1 MKKTIL
7 CASLLAISSA
17 ASASEFSLGV
27 TTSYSPAVYKGNDAK
42 FVPFPMISYQG
53 ENFYIQGTE
62 VGFSLFPQ
70 GTPLNIIPHV
80 KYDGRSLDP
89 DDVDNADLEVLDER
103 KAGLLGGVTIQAL
116 TTTGVI
122 EITAGADLSG
132 NHDGVYAEAVWKL
145 PIKTADYLIMPEF
158 GYTYYDSNFNDYY
171 YGVTAKEQADS
182 NNKFTAFDAPSEG
195 QLFAS
200 LTYQQKITTNVQITT
215 QVRYSKFGSKV
226 SDSSILDSDDAVSG
240 SVGISYIF

>member
-7 CASLLAISSA
+7 CASLLAISST

-42 FVPFPMISYQG
+42 FVPFPMVNYQG
-53 ENFYIQGTE
+53 ENFYFRGTE
-62 VGFSLFPQ
+62 AGFALFPQ

-89 DDVDNADLEVLDER
+89 SDADSAALKTLDKR
-103 KAGLLGGVTIQAL
+103 KAGLLGGVTLQAL
-116 TTTGVI
+116 TTTGII
-122 EITAGADLSG
+122 EITAGSDLSG

-145 PIKTADYLIMPEF
+145 PIKTADYLVMPEI

-171 YGVTAKEQADS
+171 YGVTAAEQTAS
-182 NNKFTAFDAPSEG
+182 SNKFTAFDAPSEG
-195 QLFAS
+195 QIFAA
-200 LTYQQKITTNVQITT
+200 LTYQQKITPNVQITT
-215 QVRYSKFGSKV
+215 QVRYSKFGSTV
-226 SDSSILDSDDAVSG
+226 SDSSILDRDNAVSG

>member
-17 ASASEFSLGV
+17 ASASEFSLGI

-42 FVPFPMISYQG
+42 FTPFPMINYQG
-53 ENFYIQGTE
+53 ENFYIRGTE
-62 VGFSLFPQ
+62 AGFALFPQ

-89 DDVDNADLEVLDER
+89 SDADSADLKLLDER
-103 KAGLLGGVTIQAL
+103 KAGALGGVTIQAL

-171 YGVTAKEQADS
+171 YGVTAEEAVKTSSAI
-182 NNKFTAFDAPSEG
+182 TAFDAPDEG
-195 QLFAS
+195 QLFAA
-200 LTYQQKITTNVQITT
+200 LTYQQKITENVQITT

-226 SDSSILDSDDAVSG
+226 SDSSILDRDSAVSG
-240 SVGISYIF
+240 SLGISYIF